1 MRILTNLFCGY
12 FFAWLI
18 LFPAISYAGEPI
30 PVTAGEPAPYSG
42 VLFTT
47 EDAARLL
54 ANLETQEATC
64 SARIDYEVASAV
76 NQTQLLLNNCQSSL
90 DLRTQMYDD
99 RLAFHTDYS
108 DYLENRLTKPKI
120 SPELTLFI
128 GILAGVGLT
137 IGAGVAMNQAA
148 ATSP

>member
-18 LFPAISYAGEPI
+18 LFPAISYADEPI
-30 PVTAGEPAPYSG
+30 SITAGEPAPHDG

-54 ANLETQEATC
+54 ANLETQESTC
-64 SARIDYEVASAV
+64 NAKIDYAVATAV
-76 NQTQLLLNNCQSSL
+76 NKVQLSLDNCQSSL

-99 RLAFHTDYS
+99 RLAFQTDYS
-108 DYLENRLTKPKI
+108 DYLENRLTKPKL

-148 ATSP
+148 VSQ